1 MAQRFYP
8 QVVRMTR
15 CERTTG
21 HPELL
26 REMVTFVGF
35 RWAPEYQVF
44 EYQREFE
51 QTFYRAVVY
60 IVSDDG
66 SRVVHESEAVGT
78 TVDMAVQ
85 QAAYVCLTI
94 LRADY
99 WAFDDSCFRHIP
111 RGYITCEGKHFTM
124 YDNLEVSEKD
134 SSRLGY
140 TSRFGLHQD
149 AVAQALMQELTAV
162 REQLHQA
169 LTSLATYTTE
179 FVGDER
185 FARFQ
190 LPVESRLPDA
200 GGYEPDRG
208 PLLNLGAG
216 YTGLPRF
223 GAQDYDAY
231 HFVTP
236 RIPLRAE
243 PMYVDRRYTYF
254 RERTSRRRPA

>member
-1 MAQRFYP
+1 
-8 QVVRMTR
+8 
-15 CERTTG
+15 
-21 HPELL
+21 
-26 REMVTFVGF
+26 MVTFLGCG
-35 RWAPEYQVF
+35 WALEYQGF

-51 QTFYRAVVY
+51 QTLYRAVVY
-60 IVSDDG
+60 ILSDNG
-66 SRVVHESEAVGT
+66 TKIVHEMEAVAS

-85 QAAYVCLTI
+85 QAAYVCLTM

-140 TSRFGLHQD
+140 TSHFGLHQD
-149 AVAQALMQELTAV
+149 AVAQALTQELTAV

-190 LPVESRLPDA
+190 LPSVSRLPGA
-200 GGYEPDRG
+200 GGYEPARG

-216 YTGLPRF
+216 YTGVPLF
-223 GAQDYDAY
+223 GAEGYEAY
-231 HFVTP
+231 HFDTP
-236 RIPLRAE
+236 KVPVRHVPI
-243 PMYVDRRYTYF
+243 YVDRRDTYF
-254 RERTSRRRPA
+254 RERTPHRRRA

>member
-1 MAQRFYP
+1 M
-8 QVVRMTR
+8 VHMTR

-26 REMVTFVGF
+26 RSMVTFVGF

-44 EYQREFE
+44 EHQREFE

-60 IVSDDG
+60 IISDDG

-78 TVDMAVQ
+78 TVDMVVQ
-85 QAAYVCLTI
+85 QAAYVCLTM

-99 WAFDDSCFRHIP
+99 YCFDDSCFRHIP
-111 RGYITCEGKHFTM
+111 RGYSPSDGAHFTL
-124 YDNLEVSEKD
+124 YDSLGVSDND
-134 SSRLGY
+134 SSRLQR
-140 TSRFGLHQD
+140 TAQFALHRD
-149 AVAQALMQELTAV
+149 AIAQALTQELAAV
-162 REQLHQA
+162 RDQLHHA
-169 LTSLATYTTE
+169 LTRLATYTTE